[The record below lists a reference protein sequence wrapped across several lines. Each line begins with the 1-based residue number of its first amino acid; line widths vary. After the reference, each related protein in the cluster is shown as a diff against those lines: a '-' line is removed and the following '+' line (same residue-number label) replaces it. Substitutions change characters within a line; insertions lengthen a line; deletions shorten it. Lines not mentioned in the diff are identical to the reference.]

1 MLNRKDAFIFLAN
14 GFEEIEAVATID
26 VLRRGNIPVT
36 IVSIT
41 KELTVSGAHNI
52 NIVADALFEEVAFD
66 GSELLI
72 LPGGMPGAQN
82 LQNHSELGELLQ
94 KHFEKN
100 KLVAAICAA
109 PKVLGHLNILNGK
122 AATCYP
128 GFESELSGAV
138 LSIDGTVTDGNIV
151 TAKGAAFAIEF
162 GLQLVEILQGKE
174 VADKIAQGMLMR

>member
-1 MLNRKDAFIFLAN
+1 MLNREGAFIFLAN

-26 VLRRGNIPVT
+26 VLRRGNVPAT

-41 KELTVSGAHNI
+41 KDLKVTGAHNI
-52 NIVADALFEEVAFD
+52 NIVADALFEDVAFD

-82 LQNHSELGELLQ
+82 LQNHEALGKLLQ
-94 KHFEKN
+94 SHFEKN

-109 PKVLGHLNILNGK
+109 PKVLGHLNILTGK
-122 AATCYP
+122 SATCYP
-128 GFESELSGAV
+128 GFENELTGAV
-138 LSIDGTVTDGNIV
+138 LSNNGTAKDGNVV
-151 TAKGAAFAIEF
+151 TAKGPAFAIEF
-162 GLQLVEILQGKE
+162 GLQLVEILQGIE

>member
-1 MLNRKDAFIFLAN
+1 MLNRKNAFIFLAN

-26 VLRRGNIPVT
+26 VLRRGNVPVT

-41 KELTVSGAHNI
+41 KDLKVTGAHNI
-52 NIVADALFEEVAFD
+52 NIVADVLFEDVAFD

-82 LQNHSELGELLQ
+82 LQNHEALGKLL
-94 KHFEKN
+94 KSHFEKN

-109 PKVLGHLNILNGK
+109 PKVLGHLNILTGK
-122 AATCYP
+122 SATCYP
-128 GFESELSGAV
+128 GFENELTGAV
-138 LSIDGTVTDGNIV
+138 LSNNGTVKDGNVV
-151 TAKGAAFAIEF
+151 TAKGPVFAIEF

-174 VADKIAQGMLMR
+174 VADKVAQGMLMR

>member
-1 MLNRKDAFIFLAN
+1 MLNRKGAFIFLAT

-26 VLRRGNIPVT
+26 VLRRGNVPVT
-36 IVSIT
+36 IISIT
-41 KELTVSGAHNI
+41 KELTVTGAHNI

-72 LPGGMPGAQN
+72 LPGGMPGSQN
-82 LQNHSELGELLQ
+82 LQNHEALGKLLQ
-94 KHFEKN
+94 AHFEQN

-109 PKVLGHLNILNGK
+109 PKVFGHLNILNGK
-122 AATCYP
+122 KATCYP
-128 GFESELSGAV
+128 GFENELLGAV
-138 LSIDGTVTDGNIV
+138 LSNNGTVRDENIV